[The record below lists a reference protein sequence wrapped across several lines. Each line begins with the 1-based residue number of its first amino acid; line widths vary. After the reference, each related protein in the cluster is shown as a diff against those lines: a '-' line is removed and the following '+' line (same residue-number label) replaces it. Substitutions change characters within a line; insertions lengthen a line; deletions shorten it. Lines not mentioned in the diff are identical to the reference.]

1 MHGFLLRIA
10 KRQEPSPL
18 WRSALVLFGAVLVAL
33 GLSILLL
40 ALRGISPLEGCRVL
54 IMGAFGSSWALQ
66 DCLLKA
72 IPLFLCS
79 LGVAIAF
86 RLQIWNIGA
95 EGQFALGAIGATWAA
110 LAFGAQPKFILLPLM
125 ILAACS
131 AGGLWAMIPAIFRQW
146 LGANEI
152 IVTLMFNYIA
162 ILLLDFLVY
171 GIWRDSSGFPMT
183 PAFSKN
189 AILGTIGTS
198 DIHWGL
204 VHCALLGLL
213 CWLFF
218 RSTRLGYEI
227 KASGD
232 NVQAA
237 RYAGMP
243 YNFLVV
249 LVMLLSGALAGW
261 AGFLEVSAS
270 VHRLQPSIMVGY
282 GFTAI
287 VVAWL
292 ARLNPAGIALTSF
305 LLAGL
310 RAGVENLQLDLQIPA
325 AFGAILEGLILMTVL
340 AGGFFLSYR
349 IVVRRQT

>member
-1 MHGFLLRIA
+1 MALLRIT
-10 KRQEPSPL
+10 KRREPSPL
-18 WRSALVLFGAVLVAL
+18 WRSALVFTGAVAAAL
-33 GLSILLL
+33 GLSMLLL
-40 ALRGISPLEGCRVL
+40 TVRGISPLQGLDVL
-54 IMGAFGSSWALQ
+54 VTGAFGSGWALQ

-95 EGQFALGAIGATWAA
+95 EGQFALGAIGATWMA
-110 LAFGAQPKFILLPLM
+110 LSFGGAPKLFLLPLM
-125 ILAACS
+125 IVAACI
-131 AGGLWAMIPAIFRQW
+131 AGGLWAMIPALFRQW

-152 IVTLMFNYIA
+152 IVTLMLNYIG

-171 GIWRDSSGFPMT
+171 GVWRDSSGFPMT
-183 PAFSKN
+183 VSFPEN
-189 AILGTIGTS
+189 AIVGTIGS
-198 DIHWGL
+198 SSVHWGL
-204 VHCALLGLL
+204 AHCVVLGLL
-213 CWLFF
+213 CRLFF
-218 RSTRLGYEI
+218 RYTRLGYEI

-237 RYAGMP
+237 RYSGMP
-243 YNFLVV
+243 YSFLVA
-249 LVMLLSGALAGW
+249 LVMVLSGALAGW
-261 AGFLEVSAS
+261 AGFIEVSAT

-325 AFGAILEGLILMTVL
+325 AFGSIMEGLILLTVL

-349 IVVRRQT
+349 IVFKRQA

>member
-1 MHGFLLRIA
+1 MALLRIA

-18 WRSALVLFGAVLVAL
+18 WRSTLIMLGAVAAAL
-33 GLSILLL
+33 GLGMLLL
-40 ALRGISPLEGCRVL
+40 TVRGIAPWTGFNVL
-54 IMGAFGSSWALQ
+54 FTGAFGSAWALQ
-66 DCLLKA
+66 DCLLKS

-110 LAFGAQPKFILLPLM
+110 LSCAALPKVLLLPLM
-125 ILAACS
+125 IFAACT
-131 AGGLWAMIPAIFRQW
+131 AAGLWAMIPALFRQW
-146 LGANEI
+146 LGASEI
-152 IVTLMFNYIA
+152 IVTLMLNYIA
-162 ILLLDFLVY
+162 ILLLDYLVY
-171 GIWRDSSGFPMT
+171 GPWRDSSGFPMT
-183 PAFSKN
+183 PVFSDN
-189 AILGTIGTS
+189 AILGGIGAGS
-198 DIHWGL
+198 LHWGL
-204 VHCALLGLL
+204 VHCMILGLL

-218 RSTRLGYEI
+218 RGTRLGYEI
-227 KASGD
+227 KVSGD
-232 NVQAA
+232 NVRAA
-237 RYAGMP
+237 RYSGMP
-243 YNFLVV
+243 YSFLVV
-249 LVMLLSGALAGW
+249 LVMAVSGALAGW

-270 VHRLQPSIMVGY
+270 VHRLQPSIMTGY

-325 AFGAILEGLILMTVL
+325 SFGVILEGLMLMTVL
-340 AGGFFLSYR
+340 AGGFFLSHR
-349 IVVRRQT
+349 IVLKRRI

>member
-1 MHGFLLRIA
+1 MALLRIT

-18 WRSALVLFGAVLVAL
+18 WRSALVFTGAVATALV
-33 GLSILLL
+33 LSMLLL
-40 ALRGISPLEGCRVL
+40 TVRGISPLEGLSVL
-54 IMGAFGSSWALQ
+54 MTGAFGSSWALQ

-95 EGQFALGAIGATWAA
+95 EGQFALGAVGATWMA
-110 LAFGAQPKFILLPLM
+110 LSFGGAPKFVLLPLM
-125 ILAACS
+125 ILAACI
-131 AGGLWAMIPAIFRQW
+131 AGGLWAMIPALFRQW

-152 IVTLMFNYIA
+152 IVTLMLNYIG
-162 ILLLDFLVY
+162 ILFLDFLVY
-171 GIWRDSSGFPMT
+171 GVWRDSSGFPMT
-183 PAFSKN
+183 AAFSEN
-189 AILGTIGTS
+189 AIVGKIGAS
-198 DIHWGL
+198 SVHWGL
-204 VHCALLGLL
+204 AHCAVLGLL
-213 CWLFF
+213 CRLFF
-218 RSTRLGYEI
+218 RYTRLGYEI
-227 KASGD
+227 KAGGD

-237 RYAGMP
+237 RYSGMP
-243 YNFLVV
+243 YSFLVI
-249 LVMLLSGALAGW
+249 LVMVLSGALAGW
-261 AGFLEVSAS
+261 AGFLEVSAT

-325 AFGAILEGLILMTVL
+325 AFGSILEGLILLTVL

-349 IVVRRQT
+349 ILFKRRV